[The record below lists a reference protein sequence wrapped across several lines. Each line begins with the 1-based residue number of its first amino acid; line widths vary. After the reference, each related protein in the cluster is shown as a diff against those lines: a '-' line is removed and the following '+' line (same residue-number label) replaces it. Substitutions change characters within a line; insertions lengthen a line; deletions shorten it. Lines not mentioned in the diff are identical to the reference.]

1 MEKSILHWK
10 AEHPSLI
17 ISLFLLSGIIFGGFF
32 FSPNFN
38 EAFPLLL
45 SWIILIL
52 INTYFKSLFT
62 KTIASIFC
70 LLFWGYCIAQFQEKN
85 SDGIFIEILEPYIQP
100 IRDIILR
107 KIDLFILSN
116 SNNQFAKAL
125 LIGQKSNIDNATLEA
140 YTALGI
146 VHIIAISGMHLDL
159 VANYLTK
166 ITGWLPRNKYL
177 QLIEL
182 FFLIIAISAYTLVAN
197 ASPSIVRA
205 AIFFCLF
212 KIGSYFNLH
221 KYVLNSIAGGLLIIL
236 LFHCQT
242 IWHIGWQLSYAAVIG
257 IHVVHP
263 WISNIF
269 RLKNPAISSIWNN
282 FSITIAT
289 QITTLP
295 LLVYYFH
302 TLSTGIILSNMMMIP
317 LSNLLL
323 EALIILLILPVYWAK
338 TLHWGQIIE
347 FYMQKIAQLVH
358 YIFTISPQ
366 PLHFTSV
373 GIYYLLAYYLI
384 FLYLCLW
391 KKRYN
396 QPLFR
401 YSTKMA

>member
-85 SDGIFIEILEPYIQP
+85 SDGLFIEILEPYIQP

-401 YSTKMA
+401 FSTKMD

>member
-52 INTYFKSLFT
+52 INIYFKSSFT

-116 SNNQFAKAL
+116 SNNRFAKAL

-401 YSTKMA
+401 FSTKMD

>member
-17 ISLFLLSGIIFGGFF
+17 ISVFLLSGILFGGFF

-85 SDGIFIEILEPYIQP
+85 SDGLFIEILEPYIQP

-401 YSTKMA
+401 FSTKMD

>member
-17 ISLFLLSGIIFGGFF
+17 ISLFLLSGIIFGGFY

-52 INTYFKSLFT
+52 INIYFKSSFT

-401 YSTKMA
+401 FSTKMD

>member
-1 MEKSILHWK
+1 MDKSILHWK

-32 FSPNFN
+32 LSPNFN

-52 INTYFKSLFT
+52 INTYFKSSFT

-85 SDGIFIEILEPYIQP
+85 SDGLFIEILEPYIQP

-338 TLHWGQIIE
+338 TLHLGQIIE

-401 YSTKMA
+401 FSTKMD

>member
-52 INTYFKSLFT
+52 INIYFKSSFT

-85 SDGIFIEILEPYIQP
+85 SDGLFIEILEPYIQP

>member
-17 ISLFLLSGIIFGGFF
+17 ISVFLLSGIIFGGFF

-85 SDGIFIEILEPYIQP
+85 SDGLFIEILEPYIQP

>member
-17 ISLFLLSGIIFGGFF
+17 ISVFLLSGIIFGGFF

-52 INTYFKSLFT
+52 INIYFKSSFT

-401 YSTKMA
+401 FSTKMD

>member
-1 MEKSILHWK
+1 MEKSLLHWK

-17 ISLFLLSGIIFGGFF
+17 ISVYLLSGIIFGGFF

-38 EAFPLLL
+38 VAFPLLL

-52 INTYFKSLFT
+52 INIYFKSSFT

-70 LLFWGYCIAQFQEKN
+70 LSFWGYCIVQFQEKN
-85 SDGIFIEILEPYIQP
+85 SDGLFIEILEPYIQP

-177 QLIEL
+177 QLVEL
-182 FFLIIAISAYTLVAN
+182 IFLITFISTYTLIAN

-205 AIFFCLF
+205 ALYFCLF

-242 IWHIGWQLSYAAVIG
+242 IWQIGWQLSYAAVIG

-263 WISNIF
+263 MINNIF
-269 RLKNPAISSIWNN
+269 RLKNPAVSSIWNN

-302 TLSTGIILSNMMMIP
+302 TLSTGIIMSNMMMIP

-323 EALIILLILPVYWAK
+323 EALIILVILPVYWAK

>member
-1 MEKSILHWK
+1 MEKSLLHWK

-17 ISLFLLSGIIFGGFF
+17 ISVFLLSGIIFGGFF

-38 EAFPLLL
+38 LAFPLLL

-52 INTYFKSLFT
+52 INTYFKSSFT

-70 LLFWGYCIAQFQEKN
+70 LSFWGYCIVQFQEKN
-85 SDGIFIEILEPYIQP
+85 SDGLLIEILEPYIQP

>member
-17 ISLFLLSGIIFGGFF
+17 ISVFLLSGIIFGGFF

-85 SDGIFIEILEPYIQP
+85 SDGLFIEILEPYIQP

-159 VANYLTK
+159 VANYLTR

-401 YSTKMA
+401 FFTKMA

>member
-17 ISLFLLSGIIFGGFF
+17 ISVFLLSGIIFGGFF

-52 INTYFKSLFT
+52 INTYFKSSFT

-85 SDGIFIEILEPYIQP
+85 SDGLFIEILEPYIQP

-401 YSTKMA
+401 FSTKMD

>member
-17 ISLFLLSGIIFGGFF
+17 ISVFLLSGIIFGGFF